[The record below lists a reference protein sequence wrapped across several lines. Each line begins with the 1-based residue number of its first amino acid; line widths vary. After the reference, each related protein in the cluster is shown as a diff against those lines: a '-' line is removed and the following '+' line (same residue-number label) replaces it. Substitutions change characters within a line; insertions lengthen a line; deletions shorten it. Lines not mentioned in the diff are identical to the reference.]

1 MFFRSLL
8 VLLAASIMAGCFDGD
23 RNVETQT
30 VTEMATETIPARR
43 CYRNEFPFEGELDQM
58 DVQSLTIEIDS
69 DRAVGEYNWLPA
81 FKDRRLGRFEGALDG
96 QSVTASYEYTQEGQS
111 GIATISITLE
121 SDHVVVEG
129 GSPELG
135 LDATIEQVDC

>member
-1 MFFRSLL
+1 
-8 VLLAASIMAGCFDGD
+8 
-23 RNVETQT
+23 
-30 VTEMATETIPARR
+30 
-43 CYRNEFPFEGELDQM
+43 M